1 MAKNT
6 LQYDVDMSPMGA
18 ATVYVYFET
27 IYDSVANETTINFY
41 QQASHRISI
50 GDTGWCSYET
60 YITVTADGGNSDSTS
75 VTGYRE
81 DIKGYH
87 INYKYPSKTT
97 LKVKHSSTAGNKTVT
112 VKTSTYIT
120 SSAQGDGGS
129 SKTVTVGTY
138 TYGKVGNPSGLEIQ
152 VNGNIIPN
160 PYNTYRD
167 TVLTL
172 KWTGA
177 SNQNNNVV
185 IGYKLYYGIP
195 GQNYSQSID
204 IGNVTSYSFKIMD
217 NFGSPRKGT
226 TFQLGIQALA
236 KYGGLNSSIISF
248 GTISII
254 NKPPERPTFSTS
266 GIVQITTG
274 KDTEITVTNLVGKDV
289 DDDPITY
296 YYAISNVSNATSL
309 TETVLPSNKKIRM
322 SPTNCYLYIRAKET
336 STGVASEWNCIK
348 ATVNIDPKFEILYS
362 VSNQNQV
369 VSKSNTSIKY
379 ANILSNVKCQVGT
392 VVAKTQKITWQ
403 IGTEVQYDKAQIT
416 EGQTVYNLGNYKVV
430 PTSAV
435 NGGGKKIKI
444 KAILTDEA
452 GDTFIKE
459 QLTNFYRLY
468 EVTPKSLEIY
478 PIEQP
483 TAKVSSRFVNNII
496 KAQVNSNLPVNDVQR
511 TLKFYRGQLNQEG
524 EWIYTLL
531 EGTFNVNSSGEQIY
545 QPIESKIQYD
555 TQYRFRVGL
564 NDPFGNETYYISD
577 NYWRLPLFNVTKGSF
592 SFSQKEWHPL
602 KDYIDYKETQTG
614 DLLVKF
620 ETWFADNIGE
630 IGKNSYTIEA
640 EYEGK
645 TYELVSKLENEDQEK
660 GWQTIVNGSTIELFY
675 KNIELFKKLKRATNT
690 SQVQITYKITG
701 YNAFGE
707 KGSTAV
713 FNGLVITQESPLGIG
728 MDIEAKVNSEASE
741 KYMTWFNPEDQIT
754 FTING
759 EIFDYNDLLIDSNGN
774 ETKIKSISNYI
785 IYYKYPEDKE
795 WRAPNEQWKDWK
807 GSFIKDGEYLKEITI
822 ESMPPL
828 SLNKDKTEIM
838 LGLLLIDDVG
848 LAAIARDNNQISYLT
863 TNLVAC
869 RKEGVIFSIN
879 SASLEED
886 KLSVNLQV
894 NDFGGNLLG
903 SENFQRNGSEYFKI
917 TLYVSLDDKEFIEY
931 SNTEILYEEGVSD
944 TTALNRYLNNILK
957 PFATLNSE
965 QLNQGK
971 LYIKAKL
978 DIITNYA
985 QGENSIISAT
995 TATYLLYLSQP
1006 TISHRSHWIGVNT
1019 TDKTDNEVFKISE
1032 YKDQK
1037 FIKLIG
1043 NYQKID
1049 GDGNLS
1055 SPQEILISIDLKE
1068 GIISST
1074 IDEQKGYEINMR
1086 TGQINVS
1093 DILATTISGAIISGG
1108 TW

>member
-1 MAKNT
+1 MAQIFYELDGTSTN
-6 LQYDVDMSPMGA
+6 
-18 ATVYVYFET
+18 YVYF
-27 IYDSVANETTINFY
+27 TT
-41 QQASHRISI
+41 
-50 GDTGWCSYET
+50 SYNKT
-60 YITVTADGGNSDSTS
+60 TNQTTVTFGSGSDGHTWHKIWRNEGADTYVTTGVSVTPTDNTGEKKSTS
-75 VTGYRE
+75 VSFMVEAGSGRAFY
-81 DIKGYH
+81 DPDF
-87 INYKYPSKTT
+87 NQSKII
-97 LKVKHSSTAGNKTVT
+97 VQHSFTAGDKYVKISAYTSTSYEYGSGSTT
-112 VKTSTYIT
+112 VKT
-120 SSAQGDGGS
+120 
-129 SKTVTVGTY
+129 GTY
-138 TYGKVGNPSGLEIQ
+138 TYGEVGNPSNPKIQ
-152 VNGNIIPN
+152 VNGIIIPTS
-160 PYNTYRD
+160 YSTYRD
-167 TVLTL
+167 TTLTL
-172 KWTGA
+172 NWTA
-177 SNQNNNVV
+177 AANQKNNEVV
-185 IGYKLYYGIP
+185 GYRLHYALS
-195 GQNYSQSID
+195 GQSYSQFID
-204 IGNVTSYSFKIMD
+204 IGKVTTYSFKIMD
-217 NFGSPRKGT
+217 NFGGPRKGT

-254 NKPPERPTFSTS
+254 NKPPELPTFSTS
-266 GIVQITTG
+266 GIIQITTG

-289 DDDPITY
+289 DDDPFTY

-309 TETVLPSNKKIRM
+309 TETVLPLNKKIKM
-322 SPTNCYLYIRAKET
+322 NPTNCYLYIRAKET

-348 ATVNIDPKFEILYS
+348 ATVNIDPEFKILYS

-369 VSKSNTSIKY
+369 ASKNNTSIKY

-392 VVAKTQKITWQ
+392 VIAKTQKITWQ

-430 PTSAV
+430 PVSEV

-444 KAILTDEA
+444 KAILADEA

-459 QLTNFYRLY
+459 QITDFYRLY
-468 EVTPKSLEIY
+468 EVMPESLEIY

-483 TAKVSSRFVNNII
+483 TAEVSSRFLNNII
-496 KAQVNSNLPVNDVQR
+496 KAQVNINLPVNDVQR

-524 EWIYTLL
+524 KWIYTLL
-531 EGTFNVNSSGEQIY
+531 EETFNVNSSGEQIY
-545 QPIESKIQYD
+545 WPIESKIQYN

-577 NYWRLPLFNVTKGSF
+577 NYWRLPLFNVTEGSF

-614 DLLVKF
+614 DPLVKF

-645 TYELVSKLENEDQEK
+645 VYELVSKLEYDSLNENWETSLD
-660 GWQTIVNGSTIELFY
+660 GNTITLSH
-675 KNIELFKKLKRATNT
+675 KNIDLFKKLKRATNT
-690 SQVQITYKITG
+690 PTFSITYKITG

-707 KGSTAV
+707 RGATAT
-713 FNGLVITQESPLGIG
+713 FNGTIITQEPPENTNMKIVPFILSNAIT
-728 MDIEAKVNSEASE
+728 DYQS
-741 KYMTWFNPEDQIT
+741 WFNPEDQIT
-754 FTING
+754 FNI
-759 EIFDYNDLLIDSNGN
+759 EKIPFDYNDLLIDSEGN
-774 ETKIKSISNYI
+774 EELTKSISNYI
-785 IYYKYPEDKE
+785 IYYKYKDDTE
-795 WRAPNEQWKDWK
+795 WRAPNDNWKDWK
-807 GSFIKDGEYLKEITI
+807 GNFVKDGEYLKEITI

-828 SLNKDKTEIM
+828 SLNKDKTEIT

-848 LAAIARDNNQISYLT
+848 LPAITKDDNQTSYLT

-869 RKEGVIFSIN
+869 RKEGIIFSIN
-879 SASLEED
+879 SASLD
-886 KLSVNLQV
+886 KDELSVNLQI
-894 NDFGGNLLG
+894 NDFGGNNLRF
-903 SENFQRNGSEYFKI
+903 ENFKRNGNETFKI
-917 TLYVSLDDKEFIEY
+917 TLYVSLNDEEFIEY
-931 SNTEILYEEGVSD
+931 NTEIPYEEGVS
-944 TTALNRYLNNILK
+944 ASKVFNEYLNNTLK
-957 PFATLNSE
+957 PFTTLNSE

-985 QGENSIISAT
+985 QGENSIISTT
-995 TATYLLYLSQP
+995 TATYLLYISQP
-1006 TISHRSHWIGVNT
+1006 TMSHRSHWIGINT

-1093 DILATTISGAIISGG
+1093 DILATKISGAIISGG

>member
-1 MAKNT
+1 MAQIFYELDGTSTN
-6 LQYDVDMSPMGA
+6 
-18 ATVYVYFET
+18 YVYFT
-27 IYDSVANETTINFY
+27 TSYNETTN
-41 QQASHRISI
+41 Q
-50 GDTGWCSYET
+50 T
-60 YITVTADGGNSDSTS
+60 TVTFGSGSNGHTWHKIWLNEDANTYVTTGVSVTPTDNTSEKKSTS
-75 VTGYRE
+75 VSFVAEAGSGRE
-81 DIKGYH
+81 FYDPDFKQ
-87 INYKYPSKTT
+87 SKII
-97 LKVKHSSTAGNKTVT
+97 VQHSFTAGDKYVKISAYTSTSYEYGSGSTT
-112 VKTSTYIT
+112 VKT
-120 SSAQGDGGS
+120 
-129 SKTVTVGTY
+129 GTY
-138 TYGKVGNPSGLEIQ
+138 TYGEVGNPSNPKIQ
-152 VNGNIIPN
+152 VNGIIIPTS
-160 PYNTYRD
+160 YNTYRD
-167 TVLTL
+167 TILTL
-172 KWTGA
+172 NWTA
-177 SNQNNNVV
+177 AANQKNNEVV
-185 IGYKLYYGIP
+185 GYRLHYALS
-195 GQNYSQSID
+195 GQSYSQFID
-204 IGNVTSYSFKIMD
+204 IGKVTTYSFKIMD
-217 NFGSPRKGT
+217 NFGGPRKGT
-226 TFQLGIQALA
+226 TQALA
-236 KYGGLNSSIISF
+236 KYGGLNSSIVSF

-322 SPTNCYLYIRAKET
+322 SPTNCYLYIRVKET

-369 VSKSNTSIKY
+369 ASKSNTSIKY

-614 DLLVKF
+614 DPLVKF

-630 IGKNSYTIEA
+630 IGKNSYSIEA

-690 SQVQITYKITG
+690 PQVQITYRITG

-707 KGSTAV
+707 PGATVSY
-713 FNGLVITQESPLGIG
+713 NGTIITQERPINANMSFSANI
-728 MDIEAKVNSEASE
+728 NSSAASSY
-741 KYMTWFNPEDQIT
+741 KTWFNPGDQAT
-754 FTING
+754 FTITGNPV
-759 EIFDYNDLLIDSNGN
+759 EYNDLLIQADGQ
-774 ETKIKSISNYI
+774 EKQVKTITNYI
-785 IYYKYPEDKE
+785 IYYKYAGDSS
-795 WRAPNEQWKDWK
+795 WRAPETSWEGWR
-807 GSFIKDGEYLKEITI
+807 GSFINNGQYLKQIVI
-822 ESMPPL
+822 NSMPSL
-828 SLNKDKTEIM
+828 SLNKNQTNVS
-838 LGLLLIDDVG
+838 LGLQLIDDSG
-848 LAAIARDNNQISYLT
+848 LTASSNLGEFLSVS
-863 TNLVAC
+863 LVAC
-869 RKEGVIFSIN
+869 RKEGIVFSID
-879 SASLEED
+879 SANLDEA
-886 KLSVNLQV
+886 KLTVNLQT
-894 NDFGGNLLG
+894 NDFGGNSLG
-903 SENFQRNGSEYFKI
+903 FKNFQRNGNEKFTI
-917 TLYVSLDDKEFIEY
+917 TLYVSLDDQTYVEY
-931 SNTEILYEEGVSD
+931 TSTKTPYNSGSSATSVLNT
-944 TTALNRYLNNILK
+944 YLNQK
-957 PFATLNSE
+957 MAPFVTLQAS
-965 QLNQGK
+965 QLNKGK

-978 DIITNYA
+978 DIVTNYA
-985 QGENSIISAT
+985 TNSKISAT

-1006 TISHRSHWIGVNT
+1006 TMSHRSHWIGVNT

-1055 SPQEILISIDLKE
+1055 SLQEILISIDLKE
-1068 GIISST
+1068 GTISST
-1074 IDEQKGYEINMR
+1074 IDKQKGYEINMR

-1093 DILATTISGAIISGG
+1093 DILATKISGAIISGG

>member
-1 MAKNT
+1 MAQIFYELDGTSTN
-6 LQYDVDMSPMGA
+6 
-18 ATVYVYFET
+18 YVYFT
-27 IYDSVANETTINFY
+27 TSYNETTN
-41 QQASHRISI
+41 Q
-50 GDTGWCSYET
+50 T
-60 YITVTADGGNSDSTS
+60 TVTFGSGSDGHTWHKIWRNEGADTYVTTGVSVTPTDNTGEKKSTS
-75 VTGYRE
+75 VSFMVEAGSGRAFY
-81 DIKGYH
+81 DPDF
-87 INYKYPSKTT
+87 NQSKII
-97 LKVKHSSTAGNKTVT
+97 VQHSFTAGDKYVNISAYTSTSYEYGSGSTT
-112 VKTSTYIT
+112 VKT
-120 SSAQGDGGS
+120 
-129 SKTVTVGTY
+129 GTY
-138 TYGKVGNPSGLEIQ
+138 TYGEVGNPSSPKIQ
-152 VNGNIIPN
+152 VNGIIIPTS
-160 PYNTYRD
+160 YSTYRD
-167 TVLTL
+167 TTLTL
-172 KWTGA
+172 NWTA
-177 SNQNNNVV
+177 AANQKNNEVV
-185 IGYKLYYGIP
+185 GYRLHYALS
-195 GQNYSQSID
+195 GQSYSQFID
-204 IGNVTSYSFKIMD
+204 IGKVTTYSFKIMD
-217 NFGSPRKGT
+217 NFGGPRKGT

-236 KYGGLNSSIISF
+236 KYGGLNSSIVSF

-309 TETVLPSNKKIRM
+309 TETVLPLNKKIKM
-322 SPTNCYLYIRAKET
+322 NPTNCYLYIRAKET

-348 ATVNIDPKFEILYS
+348 ATVNIDPEFKILYS

-369 VSKSNTSIKY
+369 ASKNNTSIKY

-430 PTSAV
+430 PVSEV

-444 KAILTDEA
+444 KAILADEA

-459 QLTNFYRLY
+459 QITDFYRLY
-468 EVTPKSLEIY
+468 EVMPESLEIY

-483 TAKVSSRFVNNII
+483 TAEVSSRFLNNII
-496 KAQVNSNLPVNDVQR
+496 KAQVNINLPVNDVQR

-531 EGTFNVNSSGEQIY
+531 EETFNVDSNGKQIY

-564 NDPFGNETYYISD
+564 NDHFGNETYYTSD
-577 NYWRLPLFNVTKGSF
+577 NYWRLPLFNVTEGSF

-614 DLLVKF
+614 DPLVKF

-645 TYELVSKLENEDQEK
+645 VYELVSKLEYDSLNENWETSLD
-660 GWQTIVNGSTIELFY
+660 GNTITLSH
-675 KNIELFKKLKRATNT
+675 KNIDLFKKLKRATNT
-690 SQVQITYKITG
+690 PTFSITYKITG

-707 KGSTAV
+707 RGATAT
-713 FNGLVITQESPLGIG
+713 FNGTIITQEPPENTNMKIVPFILSNAIT
-728 MDIEAKVNSEASE
+728 DYQS
-741 KYMTWFNPEDQIT
+741 WFNPEDQIT
-754 FTING
+754 FNI
-759 EIFDYNDLLIDSNGN
+759 EKIPFDYNDLLIDSEGN
-774 ETKIKSISNYI
+774 EELTKSISNYI
-785 IYYKYPEDKE
+785 IYYKYKDDTE
-795 WRAPNEQWKDWK
+795 WRAPNDNWKDWK
-807 GSFIKDGEYLKEITI
+807 GNFVKDGEYLKEITI

-828 SLNKDKTEIM
+828 SLNKDKTEIT

-848 LAAIARDNNQISYLT
+848 LPAITKDDNQTSYLT

-869 RKEGVIFSIN
+869 RKEGIIFSIN
-879 SASLEED
+879 SASLD
-886 KLSVNLQV
+886 KDELSVNLQI
-894 NDFGGNLLG
+894 NDFGGNNLCF
-903 SENFQRNGSEYFKI
+903 ENFKRNGNETFKI
-917 TLYVSLDDKEFIEY
+917 TLYVSLNDEEFIEY
-931 SNTEILYEEGVSD
+931 NTEIPYEEGVS
-944 TTALNRYLNNILK
+944 ASKVFNEYLNKTLK
-957 PFATLNSE
+957 PFTTLNSE
-965 QLNQGK
+965 QLNKGK

-978 DIITNYA
+978 DIITNSVQA
-985 QGENSIISAT
+985 ENSIISAT

-1006 TISHRSHWIGVNT
+1006 TMSHRSHWIGVNT

-1074 IDEQKGYEINMR
+1074 IDKQKGYEINMR

-1093 DILATTISGAIISGG
+1093 DVFATKISGATISGG